1 MPKAP
6 NTNSTAP
13 PPVAPPAQI
22 PLAETER
29 LRLENLLLRCDL
41 AASQLAQAQTLLT
54 HTREAAIA
62 QVHVLLA
69 AAGADPA
76 EAAQWQVDLQG
87 SRLVRPARG
96 TAQDAAGPGDTQ
108 EGP

>member
-1 MPKAP
+1 MPKP
-6 NTNSTAP
+6 PHTNSTAP
-13 PPVAPPAQI
+13 APAPPAQV

-41 AASQLAQAQTLLT
+41 AASQVAQAQTLLT
-54 HTREAAIA
+54 QAREAAIA
-62 QVHVLLA
+62 QVRLLLQ

-76 EAAQWQVDLQG
+76 EAGQWQVDLQG

-96 TAQDAAGPGDTQ
+96 TGGDGAGPGA
-108 EGP
+108 